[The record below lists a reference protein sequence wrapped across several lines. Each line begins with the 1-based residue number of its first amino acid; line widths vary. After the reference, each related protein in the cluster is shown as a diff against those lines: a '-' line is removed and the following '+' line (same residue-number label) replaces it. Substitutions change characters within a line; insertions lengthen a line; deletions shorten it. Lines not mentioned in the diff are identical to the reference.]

1 MRKFQLLTSLLLLCA
16 CFQLIQ
22 AANND
27 VQSSDESATLPQ
39 SKAIRPYARNVA
51 RVIQDF
57 EQAHAR
63 KHQRPEKFAAIA
75 TSHNGQSLLWVSTF
89 DESYGCLF
97 SSAHGRLERL
107 LNVGYNA
114 DGEHVDLAFR
124 NGVMIVTSSDA
135 AGNIVGAQF
144 YRFADGVLE
153 PMGFSMR
160 AVDGREVYVDSK
172 GKEMK
177 ATKVQK
183 ELDKGL
189 KKSEMAQVINSET
202 LQWIPFR
209 KIGNYIDAQDD
220 ITLSQLPV
228 LTYAS
233 YGKNEF
239 ATRAATMLPVE
250 NYNHIVFK
258 KQIGYASIKSVDQ
271 GNAVY
276 ELNDPKVI
284 KTMFRGYKDNELF
297 PILATDEYLSTHRM
311 MPFSRWKYPERVTP
325 MEHEKQQAVSEYY
338 GGMTVKNAR
347 WLANLEESDRKLYAV
362 EFKAQ
367 GDLSLAVIAC
377 FIGNRLVS
385 TFEQW
390 AIAEKGRGWLWTPGD
405 KGDFMNALPELQGL
419 ALTDEGFE
427 LYMSQMVG
435 ERRHMIVL
443 REVGTMFIEL
453 IDQEF

>member
-1 MRKFQLLTSLLLLCA
+1 MNKVRLIIPFILVLITSA
-16 CFQLIQ
+16 SIDAIGQEAQAIQ
-22 AANND
+22 
-27 VQSSDESATLPQ
+27 
-39 SKAIRPYARNVA
+39 PYARNVA

-57 EQAHAR
+57 EQAHAK
-63 KHQRPEKFAAIA
+63 KHQRPEKFCTIP
-75 TSHNGQSLLWVSTF
+75 TGKSNQSLLWVSTF

-97 SSAHGRLERL
+97 SSANGRLERL

-114 DGEHVDLAFR
+114 RGEHVDLAFR
-124 NGVMIVTSSDA
+124 NGVMIVTISDA

-144 YRFADGVLE
+144 YRFANGVLE
-153 PMGFSMR
+153 PLDFSMR
-160 AVDGREVYVDSK
+160 QVDGREVYVDSK
-172 GKEMK
+172 GKEVK
-177 ATKVQK
+177 AAKVQK

-189 KKSEMAQVINSET
+189 KKNETAQVMNSET

-209 KIGNYIDAQDD
+209 KIGNYIDANDD

-228 LTYAS
+228 LTRAS
-233 YGKNEF
+233 YNKNEF
-239 ATRAATMLPVE
+239 TTSGATMLPASS
-250 NYNHIVFK
+250 YSHIVFK
-258 KQIGYASIKSVDQ
+258 KHVGDASVKSAEQ
-271 GNAVY
+271 GKAVY
-276 ELNDPKVI
+276 ELNDPNGI
-284 KTMFRGYKDNELF
+284 KTMFRGYKDNELY
-297 PILATDEYLSTHRM
+297 PILVTSEYLESHRM

-325 MEHEKQQAVSEYY
+325 MEREKQQAVSEHY
-338 GGMTVKNAR
+338 GGMIIKKSR

-362 EFKAQ
+362 EFKTQ
-367 GDLSLAVIAC
+367 SGLSLAVIAC

-390 AIAEKGRGWLWTPGD
+390 AVVDKGRNWLWTPGD

-435 ERRHMIVL
+435 ENRHMIVL

>member
-1 MRKFQLLTSLLLLCA
+1 MNKVRLIIPFILVLITSA
-16 CFQLIQ
+16 SIDAIGQEAQAIQ
-22 AANND
+22 
-27 VQSSDESATLPQ
+27 
-39 SKAIRPYARNVA
+39 PYARNVA

-57 EQAHAR
+57 EQAHAK
-63 KHQRPEKFAAIA
+63 KHQRPEKFCTIS
-75 TSHNGQSLLWVSTF
+75 TGKSNQSLLWVSTF

-97 SSAHGRLERL
+97 SSANGRLERL
-107 LNVGYNA
+107 LNVGYNSR
-114 DGEHVDLAFR
+114 GEHVDLAFR

-135 AGNIVGAQF
+135 AGDIVGAQF
-144 YRFADGVLE
+144 YRFANGVLE
-153 PMGFSMR
+153 PLDFSMR
-160 AVDGREVYVDSK
+160 QVDGREVYVDSK
-172 GKEMK
+172 GKEVK
-177 ATKVQK
+177 AAKVQK

-189 KKSEMAQVINSET
+189 KKNETAQVMNSET

-209 KIGNYIDAQDD
+209 KIGNYIDANDD

-228 LTYAS
+228 LTRAS
-233 YGKNEF
+233 YSKNEF
-239 ATRAATMLPVE
+239 TTSAATMLPALS
-250 NYNHIVFK
+250 YGHIVFK
-258 KQIGYASIKSVDQ
+258 KQVGDASVKSAEQ
-271 GNAVY
+271 GKAVY
-276 ELNDPKVI
+276 ELNDPNGI
-284 KTMFRGYKDNELF
+284 KTMFRGYKDSELY
-297 PILATDEYLSTHRM
+297 PILVTSEYLESHRM

-325 MEHEKQQAVSEYY
+325 MEREKQQAVSEHY
-338 GGMTVKNAR
+338 GGMTIKNSR

-367 GDLSLAVIAC
+367 SGLSLAVIAC

-390 AIAEKGRGWLWTPGD
+390 AVVDKGRNWLWTPGD

-435 ERRHMIVL
+435 ENRHMIVL

>member
-1 MRKFQLLTSLLLLCA
+1 MNKVRLIIPFIFVLITSTSIDA
-16 CFQLIQ
+16 IGQEAQAIQ
-22 AANND
+22 
-27 VQSSDESATLPQ
+27 
-39 SKAIRPYARNVA
+39 PYARNVA

-57 EQAHAR
+57 EQAHAK
-63 KHQRPEKFAAIA
+63 KHQRPEKFCTIP
-75 TSHNGQSLLWVSTF
+75 TGKSNQSLLWVNTF

-97 SSAHGRLERL
+97 SSANGRLERL

-114 DGEHVDLAFR
+114 RGEHVDLAFR

-135 AGNIVGAQF
+135 ASNIVGAQF
-144 YRFADGVLE
+144 YRFANGVLE
-153 PMGFSMR
+153 PLDFSMR
-160 AVDGREVYVDSK
+160 QVDGREVYVDSK
-172 GKEMK
+172 GKEVK
-177 ATKVQK
+177 AAKVQK

-189 KKSEMAQVINSET
+189 KKNETAQVMNSET

-209 KIGNYIDAQDD
+209 NIGNYIDANDD

-228 LTYAS
+228 LTRAS
-233 YGKNEF
+233 YNKNEF
-239 ATRAATMLPVE
+239 TTSAATMLPALS
-250 NYNHIVFK
+250 YGHIVFK
-258 KQIGYASIKSVDQ
+258 KQVGDASVKSAEQ
-271 GNAVY
+271 GKAVY
-276 ELNDPKVI
+276 ELNDPNGI
-284 KTMFRGYKDNELF
+284 KTMFRGYKDNELY
-297 PILATDEYLSTHRM
+297 PILVTSEYLESHRM

-325 MEHEKQQAVSEYY
+325 MEREKQQAVSEHY
-338 GGMTVKNAR
+338 GGMIIKNSR

-367 GDLSLAVIAC
+367 SGLSLAVIAC

-390 AIAEKGRGWLWTPGD
+390 AIVDKGRNWLWTPGD

-435 ERRHMIVL
+435 ENRHMIVL

>member
-1 MRKFQLLTSLLLLCA
+1 MNKVRLIIPFILVLITSA
-16 CFQLIQ
+16 SIDAIGQEAQAIQ
-22 AANND
+22 
-27 VQSSDESATLPQ
+27 
-39 SKAIRPYARNVA
+39 PYARNVA

-57 EQAHAR
+57 EQAHAK
-63 KHQRPEKFAAIA
+63 KHQRPEKFCTIP
-75 TSHNGQSLLWVSTF
+75 TGKSNQSLLWVSTF

-97 SSAHGRLERL
+97 SSANGRLERL

-114 DGEHVDLAFR
+114 RGEHVDLAFR

-135 AGNIVGAQF
+135 ASNIVGAQF
-144 YRFADGVLE
+144 YRFANGVLE
-153 PMGFSMR
+153 PLDFSMR
-160 AVDGREVYVDSK
+160 QVDGREVYVDSK
-172 GKEMK
+172 GKEVK
-177 ATKVQK
+177 AAKVQK

-189 KKSEMAQVINSET
+189 KKNETAQVMNSET

-209 KIGNYIDAQDD
+209 KIGNYIDANDD

-228 LTYAS
+228 LTRAS
-233 YGKNEF
+233 YNKNEF
-239 ATRAATMLPVE
+239 TTSAATMLPALS
-250 NYNHIVFK
+250 YGHIVFK
-258 KQIGYASIKSVDQ
+258 KQVGDASVKSAEQ
-271 GNAVY
+271 GKAVY
-276 ELNDPKVI
+276 ELNDPNGI
-284 KTMFRGYKDNELF
+284 KTMFRGYKDSELY
-297 PILATDEYLSTHRM
+297 PILVTSEYLESHRM

-325 MEHEKQQAVSEYY
+325 MEREKQQAVSEHY
-338 GGMTVKNAR
+338 GGMIIKNSR

-367 GDLSLAVIAC
+367 SGLSLAVIAC

-390 AIAEKGRGWLWTPGD
+390 AIVDKGRNWLWTPGD

-435 ERRHMIVL
+435 DNRHMIVL

>member
-1 MRKFQLLTSLLLLCA
+1 MNKVRLIIPFILVLITSA
-16 CFQLIQ
+16 SIDAIGQEAQAIQ
-22 AANND
+22 
-27 VQSSDESATLPQ
+27 
-39 SKAIRPYARNVA
+39 PYARNVA

-57 EQAHAR
+57 EQAHAK
-63 KHQRPEKFAAIA
+63 KHQRPEKFCTIP
-75 TSHNGQSLLWVSTF
+75 TGKSNKSLLWVSTF
-89 DESYGCLF
+89 DESYGNLF
-97 SSAHGRLERL
+97 SSANGRLERL

-114 DGEHVDLAFR
+114 RGEHVDLAFR

-144 YRFADGVLE
+144 YRFANGVLE
-153 PMGFSMR
+153 PLDFSMR
-160 AVDGREVYVDSK
+160 QVDGREVYVDSK
-172 GKEMK
+172 GKEVK
-177 ATKVQK
+177 AAKVQK

-189 KKSEMAQVINSET
+189 KKNETAQEMNSET

-209 KIGNYIDAQDD
+209 KIGNYIDANDD

-228 LTYAS
+228 LTRAS
-233 YGKNEF
+233 YNKNEF
-239 ATRAATMLPVE
+239 TTSAATMLPASS
-250 NYNHIVFK
+250 YSHIVFK
-258 KQIGYASIKSVDQ
+258 KQVGDASVKSAEQ
-271 GNAVY
+271 GKAVY
-276 ELNDPKVI
+276 ELNDPNSI
-284 KTMFRGYKDNELF
+284 KTMFRGYKDNELY
-297 PILATDEYLSTHRM
+297 PILVTSEYLESHRM

-325 MEHEKQQAVSEYY
+325 MEREKQQAVSEHY
-338 GGMTVKNAR
+338 GGMTLKNSR

-367 GDLSLAVIAC
+367 SGLSLAVIAC

-390 AIAEKGRGWLWTPGD
+390 AVVDKGRNWLWTPGD

-435 ERRHMIVL
+435 ENRHMIVL

>member
-1 MRKFQLLTSLLLLCA
+1 MNKVRLIIPFILVLITSA
-16 CFQLIQ
+16 SIDAIGQEAQAIQ
-22 AANND
+22 
-27 VQSSDESATLPQ
+27 
-39 SKAIRPYARNVA
+39 PYARNVA

-57 EQAHAR
+57 EQAHAK
-63 KHQRPEKFAAIA
+63 KHQRPEKFCTIP
-75 TSHNGQSLLWVSTF
+75 TGKSNQSLLWVSTF

-97 SSAHGRLERL
+97 SSANGRLERL

-114 DGEHVDLAFR
+114 RGEHVDLAFR

-135 AGNIVGAQF
+135 ASNIVGAQF
-144 YRFADGVLE
+144 YRFANGVLE
-153 PMGFSMR
+153 PLDFSMR
-160 AVDGREVYVDSK
+160 QVDGREVYVDSK
-172 GKEMK
+172 GKEVK
-177 ATKVQK
+177 AAKVQK

-189 KKSEMAQVINSET
+189 KKNETAQVMNSET

-209 KIGNYIDAQDD
+209 KIGNYIDANDD

-228 LTYAS
+228 LTRAS
-233 YGKNEF
+233 YNKNEF
-239 ATRAATMLPVE
+239 TTSAATMLPALS
-250 NYNHIVFK
+250 YGHIVFK
-258 KQIGYASIKSVDQ
+258 KQVGDASVKSAEQ
-271 GNAVY
+271 GKAVY
-276 ELNDPKVI
+276 ELNDPNGI
-284 KTMFRGYKDNELF
+284 KTMFRGYKDSELY
-297 PILATDEYLSTHRM
+297 PILVTSEYLESHRM

-325 MEHEKQQAVSEYY
+325 MEREKQQAVSEHY
-338 GGMTVKNAR
+338 GGMIIKNSR

-367 GDLSLAVIAC
+367 SGLSLAVIAC

-390 AIAEKGRGWLWTPGD
+390 AIVDKGRNWLWTPGD

-435 ERRHMIVL
+435 ENRHMIVL

>member
-1 MRKFQLLTSLLLLCA
+1 MKNIRIILTLLLVFCLTA
-16 CFQLIQ
+16 PI
-22 AANND
+22 
-27 VQSSDESATLPQ
+27 
-39 SKAIRPYARNVA
+39 KAVDLDKLSIRPYARNVA

-57 EQAHAR
+57 EQAHAK

-75 TSHNGQSLLWVSTF
+75 TGRNDQSLLWVSTF

-97 SSAHGRLERL
+97 SSANGRLERL

-114 DGEHVDLAFR
+114 EGEHVDLAFR
-124 NGVMIVTSSDA
+124 NGVMIVTSADKEGA
-135 AGNIVGAQF
+135 IVGAQF
-144 YRFADGVLE
+144 YRFASGILE
-153 PMGFSMR
+153 PMDFSMQV
-160 AVDGREVYVDSK
+160 VDGKEVYVDSK

-177 ATKVQK
+177 AAKVQK

-189 KKSEMAQVINSET
+189 KKNETAQVLNSET

-209 KIGNYIDAQDD
+209 KIGNYIEAQED

-228 LTYAS
+228 LTYAN
-233 YGKNEF
+233 YKDNEF
-239 ATRAATMLPVE
+239 ATAATTMLPAE
-250 NYNHIVFK
+250 IYGHIVFK
-258 KQIGYASIKSVDQ
+258 KQVGDATLKSDD
-271 GNAVY
+271 GSKKVY
-276 ELNDPKVI
+276 SLNDSKAI
-284 KTMFRGYKDNELF
+284 KTMFRGYKENELF
-297 PILATDEYLSTHRM
+297 PILVTSEYLETHRM

-325 MEHEKQQAVSEYY
+325 MEREKQQAVSEHY
-338 GGMTVKNAR
+338 GGRAIKNSR

-367 GDLSLAVIAC
+367 GRESLAVIAC

-390 AIAEKGRGWLWTPGD
+390 ALAESGRTWLWTPGD

-427 LYMSQMVG
+427 LYLSQMVG
-435 ERRHMIVL
+435 EQRHMIVL
-443 REVGTMFIEL
+443 REVGSMFIEI

>member
-1 MRKFQLLTSLLLLCA
+1 MNKVRLIIPFILVLITSA
-16 CFQLIQ
+16 SIDAIGQEAQAIQ
-22 AANND
+22 
-27 VQSSDESATLPQ
+27 
-39 SKAIRPYARNVA
+39 PYARNVA

-57 EQAHAR
+57 EQAHAK
-63 KHQRPEKFAAIA
+63 KHQRPEKFCTIP
-75 TSHNGQSLLWVSTF
+75 TGKSNQSLLWVSTF

-97 SSAHGRLERL
+97 SSANGRLERL

-114 DGEHVDLAFR
+114 RGEHVDLAFR
-124 NGVMIVTSSDA
+124 NGVMIITSSDV

-144 YRFADGVLE
+144 YRFANGVLE
-153 PMGFSMR
+153 PLDFSMR
-160 AVDGREVYVDSK
+160 QVDGREVYVDSK
-172 GKEMK
+172 GKEVK
-177 ATKVQK
+177 AAKVQK

-189 KKSEMAQVINSET
+189 KKNETAQVMNSET

-209 KIGNYIDAQDD
+209 KIGNYIDANDD

-228 LTYAS
+228 LTRAS
-233 YGKNEF
+233 YNKNEF
-239 ATRAATMLPVE
+239 TTSAATMLPASS
-250 NYNHIVFK
+250 YSHIVFK
-258 KQIGYASIKSVDQ
+258 KQVGDASVKSAEQDK
-271 GNAVY
+271 AVY
-276 ELNDPKVI
+276 ELNDPNGI
-284 KTMFRGYKDNELF
+284 KTMFRGYKDNELY
-297 PILATDEYLSTHRM
+297 PILVTSEYLESHRM

-325 MEHEKQQAVSEYY
+325 MEREKQQAVSEHY
-338 GGMTVKNAR
+338 GGMIIKNSR

-367 GDLSLAVIAC
+367 RGLSLAVIAC

-390 AIAEKGRGWLWTPGD
+390 AVVDKGRNWLWTPGD

-435 ERRHMIVL
+435 ENRHMIVL

>member
-1 MRKFQLLTSLLLLCA
+1 MNKVRLIIPFIFVLITSTSIDA
-16 CFQLIQ
+16 IGQEAQAIQ
-22 AANND
+22 
-27 VQSSDESATLPQ
+27 
-39 SKAIRPYARNVA
+39 PYARNVA

-57 EQAHAR
+57 EQAHAK
-63 KHQRPEKFAAIA
+63 KHQRPEKFCTIP
-75 TSHNGQSLLWVSTF
+75 TGKSNQSLLWVSTF

-97 SSAHGRLERL
+97 SSANGRLERL

-114 DGEHVDLAFR
+114 RGEHVDLAFR

-144 YRFADGVLE
+144 YRFANGVLE
-153 PMGFSMR
+153 PLDFSMR
-160 AVDGREVYVDSK
+160 QVDGREVYVDSK
-172 GKEMK
+172 GKEVK
-177 ATKVQK
+177 AAKVQK

-189 KKSEMAQVINSET
+189 KKNETAQVMNSET

-209 KIGNYIDAQDD
+209 NIGNYIDANDD

-228 LTYAS
+228 LTRAS
-233 YGKNEF
+233 YNKNEF
-239 ATRAATMLPVE
+239 TTSAATMLPALS
-250 NYNHIVFK
+250 YGHIVFK
-258 KQIGYASIKSVDQ
+258 KQVGDASVKSAEQ
-271 GNAVY
+271 GKAVY
-276 ELNDPKVI
+276 ELNDPNGI
-284 KTMFRGYKDNELF
+284 KTMFRGYKDSELY
-297 PILATDEYLSTHRM
+297 PILVTSEYLESHRM

-325 MEHEKQQAVSEYY
+325 MEREKQQAVSEHY
-338 GGMTVKNAR
+338 GGMIIKNSR

-367 GDLSLAVIAC
+367 SGLSLAVIAC

-390 AIAEKGRGWLWTPGD
+390 AIVDKGRNWLWTPGD

-435 ERRHMIVL
+435 ENRHMIVL

>member
-1 MRKFQLLTSLLLLCA
+1 MNKVRLIIPFILVLITSA
-16 CFQLIQ
+16 SIDAIGQEAQAIQ
-22 AANND
+22 
-27 VQSSDESATLPQ
+27 
-39 SKAIRPYARNVA
+39 PYARNVA

-57 EQAHAR
+57 EQAHAK
-63 KHQRPEKFAAIA
+63 KHQRPEKFCTIS
-75 TSHNGQSLLWVSTF
+75 TGKSNQSLLWVSTF

-97 SSAHGRLERL
+97 SSANGRLERL
-107 LNVGYNA
+107 LNVGYNSR
-114 DGEHVDLAFR
+114 GEHVDLAFR

-144 YRFADGVLE
+144 YRFANGVLE
-153 PMGFSMR
+153 PLDFSMR
-160 AVDGREVYVDSK
+160 QVDGREVYVDSK
-172 GKEMK
+172 GKEVK
-177 ATKVQK
+177 AAKVQK

-189 KKSEMAQVINSET
+189 KKNETAQVMNSET

-209 KIGNYIDAQDD
+209 KIGNYIDANDD

-228 LTYAS
+228 LTRAS
-233 YGKNEF
+233 YNKNEF
-239 ATRAATMLPVE
+239 TTSAATMLPASS
-250 NYNHIVFK
+250 YSHIVFK
-258 KQIGYASIKSVDQ
+258 KQVGDASVKSAEQ
-271 GNAVY
+271 GKAVY
-276 ELNDPKVI
+276 ELNDPNGI
-284 KTMFRGYKDNELF
+284 KTMFRGYKDNELY
-297 PILATDEYLSTHRM
+297 PILVTSEYLESHRM

-325 MEHEKQQAVSEYY
+325 MEREKQQAVSEHY
-338 GGMTVKNAR
+338 GGMTIKNSR

-367 GDLSLAVIAC
+367 SGLSLAVIAC

-390 AIAEKGRGWLWTPGD
+390 AVVDKGRNWLWTPGD

-435 ERRHMIVL
+435 ENRHMIVL

>member
-1 MRKFQLLTSLLLLCA
+1 MNKVRLIIPFILVLITSA
-16 CFQLIQ
+16 SIDAIGQEAQAIQ
-22 AANND
+22 
-27 VQSSDESATLPQ
+27 
-39 SKAIRPYARNVA
+39 PYARNVA

-57 EQAHAR
+57 EQAHAK
-63 KHQRPEKFAAIA
+63 KHQRPEKFCTIP
-75 TSHNGQSLLWVSTF
+75 TGKSNQSLLWVSTF

-97 SSAHGRLERL
+97 SSANGRLERL

-114 DGEHVDLAFR
+114 RGEHVDLAFR

-144 YRFADGVLE
+144 YRFANGVLE
-153 PMGFSMR
+153 PLDFSMR
-160 AVDGREVYVDSK
+160 QVDGREVYVDSK
-172 GKEMK
+172 GKEVK
-177 ATKVQK
+177 AAKVQK

-189 KKSEMAQVINSET
+189 KKNETAQVMNSET

-209 KIGNYIDAQDD
+209 KIGNYIDANDD

-228 LTYAS
+228 LTRAS
-233 YGKNEF
+233 YNKNEF
-239 ATRAATMLPVE
+239 TTSGATMLPASS
-250 NYNHIVFK
+250 YGHIVFK
-258 KQIGYASIKSVDQ
+258 KHVGDASVKSAEQ
-271 GNAVY
+271 GKAVY
-276 ELNDPKVI
+276 ELNDPNGI
-284 KTMFRGYKDNELF
+284 KTMFRGYKDNELY
-297 PILATDEYLSTHRM
+297 PILVTSEYLESHRM

-325 MEHEKQQAVSEYY
+325 MEREKQQAVSEHY
-338 GGMTVKNAR
+338 GGMIIKNSR

-367 GDLSLAVIAC
+367 SGLSLAVIAC

-390 AIAEKGRGWLWTPGD
+390 AIVDKGRNWLWTPGD

-435 ERRHMIVL
+435 ENRHMIVL

>member
-1 MRKFQLLTSLLLLCA
+1 MNKVRLIIPFILVLITSA
-16 CFQLIQ
+16 SIDAIGQEAQAIQ
-22 AANND
+22 
-27 VQSSDESATLPQ
+27 
-39 SKAIRPYARNVA
+39 PYARNVA

-57 EQAHAR
+57 EQAHAK
-63 KHQRPEKFAAIA
+63 KHQRPEKFCTIP
-75 TSHNGQSLLWVSTF
+75 TGKSNQSLLWVSTF

-97 SSAHGRLERL
+97 SSANGRLERL

-114 DGEHVDLAFR
+114 RDEHVDLAFR

-135 AGNIVGAQF
+135 ASNIVGAQF
-144 YRFADGVLE
+144 YRFANGVLE
-153 PMGFSMR
+153 TLDFSMR
-160 AVDGREVYVDSK
+160 QVDGREVYVDSK
-172 GKEMK
+172 GKEVK
-177 ATKVQK
+177 AAKVQK

-189 KKSEMAQVINSET
+189 KKNETAQVMNSET

-209 KIGNYIDAQDD
+209 KIGNYIDANDD

-228 LTYAS
+228 LTRAS
-233 YGKNEF
+233 YNKNEF
-239 ATRAATMLPVE
+239 TTSAATMLPASS
-250 NYNHIVFK
+250 YGHIVFK
-258 KQIGYASIKSVDQ
+258 KQVGDASVKSAEQ
-271 GNAVY
+271 GKAVY
-276 ELNDPKVI
+276 ELNNPNGI
-284 KTMFRGYKDNELF
+284 KTMFRGYKDSELY
-297 PILATDEYLSTHRM
+297 PILVTSEYLESHRM

-325 MEHEKQQAVSEYY
+325 MEREKQQAVSEHY
-338 GGMTVKNAR
+338 GGMIIKNSR

-367 GDLSLAVIAC
+367 SGLSLAVIAC

-390 AIAEKGRGWLWTPGD
+390 AVVDKGRNWLWTPGD

-435 ERRHMIVL
+435 ENRHMIVL

>member
-1 MRKFQLLTSLLLLCA
+1 MNKVHLIIPFILVLITSA
-16 CFQLIQ
+16 SIDAIGQEAQAIQ
-22 AANND
+22 
-27 VQSSDESATLPQ
+27 
-39 SKAIRPYARNVA
+39 PYARNVA

-57 EQAHAR
+57 EQAHAK
-63 KHQRPEKFAAIA
+63 KHQRPEKFCTIP
-75 TSHNGQSLLWVSTF
+75 TGKSNQSLLWVSTF

-97 SSAHGRLERL
+97 SSANGRLERL

-114 DGEHVDLAFR
+114 RGEHVDLAFR

-144 YRFADGVLE
+144 YRFANGVLE
-153 PMGFSMR
+153 PLDFSMR
-160 AVDGREVYVDSK
+160 QVDGREVYVDSK
-172 GKEMK
+172 GKEVK
-177 ATKVQK
+177 AAKVQK

-189 KKSEMAQVINSET
+189 KKNETAQVMNSET

-209 KIGNYIDAQDD
+209 KIGNYIDANDD

-228 LTYAS
+228 LTRAS
-233 YGKNEF
+233 YNKNEF
-239 ATRAATMLPVE
+239 TTSGATMLPASS
-250 NYNHIVFK
+250 YGHIVFK
-258 KQIGYASIKSVDQ
+258 KHVGDASVKSAEQ
-271 GNAVY
+271 GKAVY
-276 ELNDPKVI
+276 ELNDPNGI
-284 KTMFRGYKDNELF
+284 KTMFRGYKDNELY
-297 PILATDEYLSTHRM
+297 PILVTSEYLESHRM

-325 MEHEKQQAVSEYY
+325 MEREKQQAVSEHY
-338 GGMTVKNAR
+338 GGMIIKNSR

-367 GDLSLAVIAC
+367 SGLSLAVIAC

-390 AIAEKGRGWLWTPGD
+390 AIVDKGRNWLWTPGD

-435 ERRHMIVL
+435 ENRHMIVL

>member
-1 MRKFQLLTSLLLLCA
+1 MNKVRLIIPFIFVLITSTSIDA
-16 CFQLIQ
+16 IGQEAQAIQ
-22 AANND
+22 
-27 VQSSDESATLPQ
+27 
-39 SKAIRPYARNVA
+39 PYARNVA

-57 EQAHAR
+57 EQAHAK
-63 KHQRPEKFAAIA
+63 KHQRPEKFCTIP
-75 TSHNGQSLLWVSTF
+75 TGKSNQSLLWVNTF

-97 SSAHGRLERL
+97 SSANGRLERL

-114 DGEHVDLAFR
+114 RGEHVDLAFR

-144 YRFADGVLE
+144 YRFANGVLE
-153 PMGFSMR
+153 PLDFSMR
-160 AVDGREVYVDSK
+160 QVDGREVYVDSK
-172 GKEMK
+172 GKEVK
-177 ATKVQK
+177 AAKVQK

-189 KKSEMAQVINSET
+189 KKNETAQVMNSET

-209 KIGNYIDAQDD
+209 NIGNYIDANDD

-228 LTYAS
+228 LTRAS
-233 YGKNEF
+233 YNKNEF
-239 ATRAATMLPVE
+239 TTSAATMLPALS
-250 NYNHIVFK
+250 YGHIVFK
-258 KQIGYASIKSVDQ
+258 KQVGDASVKSAEQ
-271 GNAVY
+271 GKAVY
-276 ELNDPKVI
+276 ELNDPNGI
-284 KTMFRGYKDNELF
+284 KTMFRGYKDSELY
-297 PILATDEYLSTHRM
+297 PILVTSEYLESHRM

-325 MEHEKQQAVSEYY
+325 MEREKQQAVSEHY
-338 GGMTVKNAR
+338 GGMIIKNSR

-367 GDLSLAVIAC
+367 SGLSLAVIAC

-390 AIAEKGRGWLWTPGD
+390 AIVDKGRNWLWTPGD

-435 ERRHMIVL
+435 ENRHMIVL

>member
-1 MRKFQLLTSLLLLCA
+1 MNKVRLIIPFILVLITSA
-16 CFQLIQ
+16 SIDAIGQEAQAIQ
-22 AANND
+22 
-27 VQSSDESATLPQ
+27 
-39 SKAIRPYARNVA
+39 PYARNVA

-57 EQAHAR
+57 EQAHAK
-63 KHQRPEKFAAIA
+63 KHQRPEKFCTIP
-75 TSHNGQSLLWVSTF
+75 TGKSNQSLLWVSTF

-97 SSAHGRLERL
+97 SSAKGRLERL

-114 DGEHVDLAFR
+114 RGEHVDLAFR

-144 YRFADGVLE
+144 YRFANGVLE
-153 PMGFSMR
+153 PLDFSMR
-160 AVDGREVYVDSK
+160 QVDGREVYVDSK
-172 GKEMK
+172 GKEVK
-177 ATKVQK
+177 AAKVQK

-189 KKSEMAQVINSET
+189 KKNETAQVMNSET

-209 KIGNYIDAQDD
+209 KIGNYIDANDD

-228 LTYAS
+228 LTRAS
-233 YGKNEF
+233 YNKNEF
-239 ATRAATMLPVE
+239 TTSAATMLPASS
-250 NYNHIVFK
+250 YSHIVFK
-258 KQIGYASIKSVDQ
+258 KQVGDASVKSAEQDK
-271 GNAVY
+271 AVY
-276 ELNDPKVI
+276 ELNDPNGI
-284 KTMFRGYKDNELF
+284 KTMFRGYKDNELY
-297 PILATDEYLSTHRM
+297 PILVTSEYLESHRM

-325 MEHEKQQAVSEYY
+325 MEREKQQAVSEHY
-338 GGMTVKNAR
+338 GGMIIKNSR

-367 GDLSLAVIAC
+367 SGLSLAVIAC

-390 AIAEKGRGWLWTPGD
+390 AVVDKGRNWLWTPGD

-435 ERRHMIVL
+435 ENRHMIVL

>member
-1 MRKFQLLTSLLLLCA
+1 MNKVRLIIPFILVLITSA
-16 CFQLIQ
+16 SIDAIGQEAQAIQ
-22 AANND
+22 
-27 VQSSDESATLPQ
+27 
-39 SKAIRPYARNVA
+39 PYARNVA

-57 EQAHAR
+57 EQAHAK
-63 KHQRPEKFAAIA
+63 KHQRPEKFCTIP
-75 TSHNGQSLLWVSTF
+75 TGKSNQSLLWVSTF

-97 SSAHGRLERL
+97 SSANGRLERL

-114 DGEHVDLAFR
+114 RGEHVDLAFR
-124 NGVMIVTSSDA
+124 NGVMIITSSDV

-144 YRFADGVLE
+144 YRFANGVLE
-153 PMGFSMR
+153 PLDFSMR
-160 AVDGREVYVDSK
+160 QVDGREVYVDSK
-172 GKEMK
+172 GKEVK
-177 ATKVQK
+177 AAKVQK

-189 KKSEMAQVINSET
+189 KKNETAQVMNSET

-209 KIGNYIDAQDD
+209 KIGNYIDANDD

-228 LTYAS
+228 LTRAS
-233 YGKNEF
+233 YNKNEF
-239 ATRAATMLPVE
+239 TTSAATMLPASS
-250 NYNHIVFK
+250 YGHIVFK
-258 KQIGYASIKSVDQ
+258 KQVGDASVKSAEQ
-271 GNAVY
+271 GKAVY
-276 ELNDPKVI
+276 ELNDPNGI
-284 KTMFRGYKDNELF
+284 KTMFRGYKDNELY
-297 PILATDEYLSTHRM
+297 PILVTSEYLESHRM

-325 MEHEKQQAVSEYY
+325 MEREKQQAVSEHY
-338 GGMTVKNAR
+338 GGMIIKNSR

-367 GDLSLAVIAC
+367 RGLSLAVIAC

-390 AIAEKGRGWLWTPGD
+390 AVVDKGRNWLWTPGD

-435 ERRHMIVL
+435 ENRHMIVL

>member
-1 MRKFQLLTSLLLLCA
+1 MNKVRLIIPFILVLITSTSIDA
-16 CFQLIQ
+16 IGQEAQAIQ
-22 AANND
+22 
-27 VQSSDESATLPQ
+27 
-39 SKAIRPYARNVA
+39 PYARNVA

-57 EQAHAR
+57 EQAHAK
-63 KHQRPEKFAAIA
+63 KHQRPEKFCTIP
-75 TSHNGQSLLWVSTF
+75 TGKSNQSLLWVSTF

-97 SSAHGRLERL
+97 SSANGRLERL

-114 DGEHVDLAFR
+114 RGEHVDLAFR

-144 YRFADGVLE
+144 YRFANGVLE
-153 PMGFSMR
+153 PLDFSMR
-160 AVDGREVYVDSK
+160 QVDGREVYVDSK
-172 GKEMK
+172 GKEVK
-177 ATKVQK
+177 AAKVQK

-189 KKSEMAQVINSET
+189 KKNETAQVMNSET

-209 KIGNYIDAQDD
+209 KIGNYIDANDD
-220 ITLSQLPV
+220 ITFSQLPV
-228 LTYAS
+228 LTRAS
-233 YGKNEF
+233 YTKNEF
-239 ATRAATMLPVE
+239 TTSAATMLPASS
-250 NYNHIVFK
+250 YGHIVFK
-258 KQIGYASIKSVDQ
+258 KQVGDASVKSAEQ
-271 GNAVY
+271 GKAVY
-276 ELNDPKVI
+276 ELNDPNGI
-284 KTMFRGYKDNELF
+284 KTMFRGYKDNELY
-297 PILATDEYLSTHRM
+297 PILVTSEYLESHRM

-325 MEHEKQQAVSEYY
+325 MEREKQQAVSEHY
-338 GGMTVKNAR
+338 GGMTIKNSR

-367 GDLSLAVIAC
+367 SGLSLAVIAC

-390 AIAEKGRGWLWTPGD
+390 AVVDKGRNWLWTPGD

-435 ERRHMIVL
+435 ENRHMIVL

>member
-1 MRKFQLLTSLLLLCA
+1 MNKVRLIIPFIFVLITSTSIDA
-16 CFQLIQ
+16 IGQEAQAIQ
-22 AANND
+22 
-27 VQSSDESATLPQ
+27 
-39 SKAIRPYARNVA
+39 PYARNVA

-57 EQAHAR
+57 EQAHAK
-63 KHQRPEKFAAIA
+63 KHQRPEKFCTIP
-75 TSHNGQSLLWVSTF
+75 TGKSNQSLLWVSTF

-97 SSAHGRLERL
+97 SSANGRLERL

-114 DGEHVDLAFR
+114 RGEHVDLAFR

-144 YRFADGVLE
+144 YRFANGVLE
-153 PMGFSMR
+153 PLDFSMR
-160 AVDGREVYVDSK
+160 QVDGMEVYVDSK
-172 GKEMK
+172 GKEVK
-177 ATKVQK
+177 AAKVQK

-189 KKSEMAQVINSET
+189 KKNETAQVMNSET

-209 KIGNYIDAQDD
+209 KIGNYIDANDD

-228 LTYAS
+228 LTRAS
-233 YGKNEF
+233 YNKNEF
-239 ATRAATMLPVE
+239 TTSAATMLPASS
-250 NYNHIVFK
+250 YGHIVFK
-258 KQIGYASIKSVDQ
+258 KQVGDASVKSAEQ
-271 GNAVY
+271 GKAVY
-276 ELNDPKVI
+276 ELNDPNGI
-284 KTMFRGYKDNELF
+284 KTMFRGYKDSELY
-297 PILATDEYLSTHRM
+297 PILVTSEYLESHRM

-325 MEHEKQQAVSEYY
+325 MEREKQQAVSEHY
-338 GGMTVKNAR
+338 GGMIIKNSR
-347 WLANLEESDRKLYAV
+347 WLANLEESDRKLSAV

-367 GDLSLAVIAC
+367 RGLSLAVIAC

-390 AIAEKGRGWLWTPGD
+390 AIVDKGRNWLWTPGD

-435 ERRHMIVL
+435 ENRHMIVL

>member
-1 MRKFQLLTSLLLLCA
+1 MNKVRLIIPFILVLITSA
-16 CFQLIQ
+16 SIDAIGQEAQAIQ
-22 AANND
+22 
-27 VQSSDESATLPQ
+27 
-39 SKAIRPYARNVA
+39 PYARNVA

-57 EQAHAR
+57 EQAHAK
-63 KHQRPEKFAAIA
+63 KHQRPEKFCTIS
-75 TSHNGQSLLWVSTF
+75 TGKSNQSLLWVSTF

-97 SSAHGRLERL
+97 SSANGRLERL

-114 DGEHVDLAFR
+114 RGEHVDLAFR

-144 YRFADGVLE
+144 YRFANGVLE
-153 PMGFSMR
+153 PLDFSMR
-160 AVDGREVYVDSK
+160 QVDGREVYVDSK
-172 GKEMK
+172 GKEVK
-177 ATKVQK
+177 AAKVQK

-189 KKSEMAQVINSET
+189 KKNETAQVMNSET

-209 KIGNYIDAQDD
+209 KIGNYIDANDD

-228 LTYAS
+228 LTRAS
-233 YGKNEF
+233 YNKNEF
-239 ATRAATMLPVE
+239 TTSAATMLPASS
-250 NYNHIVFK
+250 YSHIVFK
-258 KQIGYASIKSVDQ
+258 KQVGDASVKSAEQ
-271 GNAVY
+271 GKAVY
-276 ELNDPKVI
+276 ELNDPNGI
-284 KTMFRGYKDNELF
+284 KTMFRGYKDNELY
-297 PILATDEYLSTHRM
+297 PILVTSEYLESHRM

-325 MEHEKQQAVSEYY
+325 MEREKQQAVSEHY
-338 GGMTVKNAR
+338 GGMTIKNSR

-367 GDLSLAVIAC
+367 SGLSLAVIAC

-390 AIAEKGRGWLWTPGD
+390 AVVDKGRNWLWTPGD

-435 ERRHMIVL
+435 ENRHMIVL

>member
-1 MRKFQLLTSLLLLCA
+1 MNKVRLIIPFILVLITSA
-16 CFQLIQ
+16 SIDAIGQEAQAIQ
-22 AANND
+22 
-27 VQSSDESATLPQ
+27 
-39 SKAIRPYARNVA
+39 PYARNVA

-57 EQAHAR
+57 EQAHAK
-63 KHQRPEKFAAIA
+63 KHQRPEKFCTIP
-75 TSHNGQSLLWVSTF
+75 TGKSNQSLLWVSTF
-89 DESYGCLF
+89 DESYGSLF
-97 SSAHGRLERL
+97 SSANGRLERL

-114 DGEHVDLAFR
+114 RGEHVDLAFR
-124 NGVMIVTSSDA
+124 NGMMIVTSSDA

-144 YRFADGVLE
+144 YRFANGVLE
-153 PMGFSMR
+153 PLDFSMR
-160 AVDGREVYVDSK
+160 QVDGREVYVDSK
-172 GKEMK
+172 GKEVK
-177 ATKVQK
+177 AAKVQK

-189 KKSEMAQVINSET
+189 KKNETAQVMNSET

-209 KIGNYIDAQDD
+209 KIGNYIDANDD

-228 LTYAS
+228 LTRAS
-233 YGKNEF
+233 YNKNEF
-239 ATRAATMLPVE
+239 TTSAATMLPASS
-250 NYNHIVFK
+250 YSHIVFK
-258 KQIGYASIKSVDQ
+258 KQVGDASVKSAEQ
-271 GNAVY
+271 GKAVY
-276 ELNDPKVI
+276 ELNDPNGI
-284 KTMFRGYKDNELF
+284 KTMFRGYKDNELY
-297 PILATDEYLSTHRM
+297 PILVTSEYLESHRM

-325 MEHEKQQAVSEYY
+325 MEREKQQAVSEHY
-338 GGMTVKNAR
+338 GGMIIKNSR

-367 GDLSLAVIAC
+367 SGLSLAVIAC

-390 AIAEKGRGWLWTPGD
+390 AVVDKGRNWLWTPGD

-435 ERRHMIVL
+435 ENRHMIVL

>member
-1 MRKFQLLTSLLLLCA
+1 MNKVRLIIPFILVLITSA
-16 CFQLIQ
+16 SIDAIGQEAQAIQ
-22 AANND
+22 
-27 VQSSDESATLPQ
+27 
-39 SKAIRPYARNVA
+39 PYARNVA

-57 EQAHAR
+57 EQAHAK
-63 KHQRPEKFAAIA
+63 KHQRPEKFCTIP
-75 TSHNGQSLLWVSTF
+75 TGKSNQSLLWVSTF

-97 SSAHGRLERL
+97 SSANGRLERL

-114 DGEHVDLAFR
+114 RGEHVDLAFR

-144 YRFADGVLE
+144 YRFANGVLE
-153 PMGFSMR
+153 PLDFSMR
-160 AVDGREVYVDSK
+160 QVDGREVYVDSK
-172 GKEMK
+172 GKEVK
-177 ATKVQK
+177 AAKVQK

-189 KKSEMAQVINSET
+189 KKNETAQVMNSET

-209 KIGNYIDAQDD
+209 KIGNYIDANDD

-228 LTYAS
+228 LTRAS
-233 YGKNEF
+233 YNKNEF
-239 ATRAATMLPVE
+239 TTSAATMLPASS
-250 NYNHIVFK
+250 YGHIVFK
-258 KQIGYASIKSVDQ
+258 KQVGDASVKSAEQDK
-271 GNAVY
+271 AVY
-276 ELNDPKVI
+276 ELNDPNGI
-284 KTMFRGYKDNELF
+284 KTMFRGYKDSELY
-297 PILATDEYLSTHRM
+297 PILVTSEYLESHRM

-325 MEHEKQQAVSEYY
+325 MEREKQQAVSEYY
-338 GGMTVKNAR
+338 GGMAIKNSR

-367 GDLSLAVIAC
+367 SGLSLAVIAC

-390 AIAEKGRGWLWTPGD
+390 AVVDKGRNWLWTPGD

-435 ERRHMIVL
+435 ENRHMIVL